1 MKPNFFWGRDL
12 LITAATFGRLLTTRV
27 VTTDVGIDFEM
38 VVCVLSIQLLT
49 RVMMYFSYLEVQWD
63 VINSATRKNGG
74 KYYCIKQSNTQ
85 LVMLSSPCRGI

>member
-38 VVCVLSIQLLT
+38 VVCSFHTIINT
-49 RVMMYFSYLEVQWD
+49 SDD
-63 VINSATRKNGG
+63 VFF
-74 KYYCIKQSNTQ
+74 
-85 LVMLSSPCRGI
+85 LP